1 MKSIFVQIASY
12 RDPELVPTIKNLIE
26 QAAHPERLKICI
38 AHQYS
43 EEDEWDNL
51 DQFASD
57 GRFIVIQIPHNESQ
71 GVCWARNQI
80 QQHYKSED
88 YTLQIDSHHRF
99 VKGWDKECI
108 ATLNSLIKKG
118 HKKPL
123 LTSRAPA
130 YSPATYPQGIDEN
143 SYGMSIRQW
152 DQGVPIFS
160 LYSEGKKSEPTASRF
175 YSGHFAFTLGK
186 FCKEVPHDP
195 LMYFNGEEISIAVR
209 AYTHGYDLFIP
220 NKPIAWH
227 DYTGEKRA
235 RHWDDNADWSA
246 RDNQSKSRVRQLLGV
261 NGEVCSPCN
270 KSTFKEY
277 GLGEERTLEAYE
289 LYSGVKFRDQTITN
303 RCQQN
308 LPTPGL
314 EGDSVHVELKDYHV
328 KINKHDFLY
337 EDCVFATLVFEDN
350 NGMVVYYDTINKE
363 EIKTLKSLDNPYMNV
378 VRSMKGTKPLR
389 YLIWPYSESHG
400 WGDKVVSYF

>member
-26 QAAHPERLKICI
+26 QATHPERLKLCI

-57 GRFIVIQIPHNESQ
+57 GRFIVIQIPHTESQ

-80 QQHYKSED
+80 QQHYNGED

-108 ATLNSLIKKG
+108 STLNSLIKKG

-123 LTSRAPA
+123 LTSRVPG
-130 YSPATYPQGIDEN
+130 YFPATYPKGIDEN
-143 SYGMSIRQW
+143 SYGMSIKQW
-152 DQGVPIFS
+152 DQGVPLFS
-160 LYSEGKKSEPTASRF
+160 LYNPGKQLEPTASRF
-175 YSGHFAFTLGK
+175 YSGHFAFTLGR

-209 AYTHGYDLFIP
+209 AYTHGYDLFIL

-227 DYTGEKRA
+227 DYAGENRA
-235 RHWDDNADWSA
+235 RHWDDNANWGA

-270 KSTFKEY
+270 KNTFKEY
-277 GLGEERTLEAYE
+277 GLGEERTLEQYE
-289 LYSGVKFRDQTITN
+289 LYSGIKFRDQTVTN

-308 LPTPGL
+308 ISPPGT
-314 EGDSVHVELKDYHV
+314 EKDSIYEIKKNYSF
-328 KINKHDFLY
+328 KINKNDFIY
-337 EDCVFATLVFEDN
+337 DDYVFAIIIIENSNGEVVHNDMIKKDEIQALKGHSKSFVQVNRQLMIN
-350 NGMVVYYDTINKE
+350 N
-363 EIKTLKSLDNPYMNV
+363 
-378 VRSMKGTKPLR
+378 PLR
-389 YLIWPYSESHG
+389 YLIWPYSQRQG
-400 WGDKVVSYF
+400 WGDKLISYF